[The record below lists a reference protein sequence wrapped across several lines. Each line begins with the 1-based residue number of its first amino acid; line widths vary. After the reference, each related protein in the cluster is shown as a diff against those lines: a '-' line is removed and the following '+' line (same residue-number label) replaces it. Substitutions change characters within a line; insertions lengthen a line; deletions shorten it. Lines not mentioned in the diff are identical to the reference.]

1 MLKTVK
7 CISLYLLI
15 DKKVEKNKLASTYS
29 FQNYNLTAFLPEI
42 SLKVSLH

>member
-15 DKKVEKNKLASTYS
+15 DKKVKKNLASTYS
-29 FQNYNLTAFLPEI
+29 FQNYNLIAFLPEI